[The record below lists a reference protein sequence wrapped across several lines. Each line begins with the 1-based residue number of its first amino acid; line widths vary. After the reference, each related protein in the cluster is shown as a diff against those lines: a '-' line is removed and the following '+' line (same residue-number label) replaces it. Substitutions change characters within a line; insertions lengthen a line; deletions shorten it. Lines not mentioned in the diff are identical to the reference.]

1 MLSAA
6 AATSTRWS
14 LRRLFQVSKARQL
27 TGWSNVLVHQATR
40 DVTVSTVSQ
49 ASTGSQVTVVPM
61 VDAFPALAM
70 GTQIHV
76 TRKQGSASVATTRL
90 VSIASSALLD
100 ITETPPQ
107 GARTPAPLVRVLR
120 WEVGQV
126 LATQ

>member
-1 MLSAA
+1 MLSEAA
-6 AATSTRWS
+6 AISTRWS
-14 LRRLFQVSKARQL
+14 LRRLFQVSKARQR

-49 ASTGSQVTVVPM
+49 ASTGSQAAAVPTA
-61 VDAFPALAM
+61 DAFPALAM
-70 GTQIHV
+70 ATQIHV

-107 GARTPAPLVRVLR
+107 GARTPAPLVRVLQ

>member
-1 MLSAA
+1 MLSEAVA
-6 AATSTRWS
+6 ILTRWS
-14 LRRLFQVSKARQL
+14 LRRLFQVSKARQQ

-49 ASTGSQVTVVPM
+49 ASTGSQAAVVPTAG
-61 VDAFPALAM
+61 AFPALAM
-70 GTQIHV
+70 GTQIHAIQ
-76 TRKQGSASVATTRL
+76 KQGSASVATTRL

>member
-1 MLSAA
+1 MLSEAA
-6 AATSTRWS
+6 AILTRWS
-14 LRRLFQVSKARQL
+14 LRRLFQVSKARQR

-49 ASTGSQVTVVPM
+49 ASTGSQVAAVPTA
-61 VDAFPALAM
+61 DAFPALAM
-70 GTQIHV
+70 VTQIHV
-76 TRKQGSASVATTRL
+76 TQKQGSASVATTRL

>member
-1 MLSAA
+1 MLSEAA
-6 AATSTRWS
+6 AILTRWS
-14 LRRLFQVSKARQL
+14 LRRLFQVSKARQR

-49 ASTGSQVTVVPM
+49 ASTGSQVAAVPTA
-61 VDAFPALAM
+61 DAFPALAM
-70 GTQIHV
+70 GTQIHAIQ
-76 TRKQGSASVATTRL
+76 KQGSASVATTRL

>member
-1 MLSAA
+1 MLSEAA
-6 AATSTRWS
+6 AILTRWS
-14 LRRLFQVSKARQL
+14 LRRLFQVSKARQR

-49 ASTGSQVTVVPM
+49 ASTGSQVAAVPTA
-61 VDAFPALAM
+61 DAFPALAM
-70 GTQIHV
+70 VTQIHA
-76 TRKQGSASVATTRL
+76 TRKQGSASVVTTRL

>member
-1 MLSAA
+1 MLSEAA
-6 AATSTRWS
+6 AISTRWS
-14 LRRLFQVSKARQL
+14 SRMLFQVSKARQR

-49 ASTGSQVTVVPM
+49 ASTGSQAAVVSTA
-61 VDAFPALAM
+61 DAFPALAM
-70 GTQIHV
+70 GTQIHA
-76 TRKQGSASVATTRL
+76 TQKQGSASVATTRL
-90 VSIASSALLD
+90 VSIARSALLD

>member
-1 MLSAA
+1 MLSEAA
-6 AATSTRWS
+6 AISTRWS
-14 LRRLFQVSKARQL
+14 LRRLFQVSKARQQ

-49 ASTGSQVTVVPM
+49 ASSGSQVAVVPTA
-61 VDAFPALAM
+61 DAFPALAM
-70 GTQIHV
+70 VTQIHV
-76 TRKQGSASVATTRL
+76 IRKQGSASVATTRL
-90 VSIASSALLD
+90 VSIARSALLD

-126 LATQ
+126 LAIQ